1 MYNGVPPGV
10 SLMFRCLPDEVI
22 PAMAYSNTGRP
33 QVCQQPPDLCYP
45 SKTVSMA
52 TPCTSSNQP
61 LMNGH
66 LHNLPYSCAAATTMD
81 GQGGYDNPAMHPLP
95 DSPPDS
101 EPYSP
106 PDGHRNVHVT
116 SSESKFGIVN
126 PASTMNQHMYGPP
139 HHRPPG
145 MPPGMPPKM
154 PSTGYNEPPS
164 LNHLLPVSH
173 VPPPVPPST
182 VSCATPLPLPT
193 SSQMNNPQVLSPP
206 NMSPNMH
213 GNASAKK
220 RKYPENSGASLTS
233 ALFNTN
239 RNNGSMNIKQEPN
252 VSGSA
257 FPPYMVDFD
266 EDQYSNCYDPE
277 ASNGYLDSQYQVIK
291 WQPYQVQKWNVLTD
305 ANLKD
310 LPPPQYRVDSDKG
323 FNFSVS
329 DDAFVCQKKN
339 HFQVTVHIGV
349 NTEPKYVRTSEG
361 VKKIDGF
368 WLHFHGV
375 KLESPNQLI
384 KIEQSQ
390 SDRTKKMFHPVKVD
404 LLPDQTNKVTVG
416 RLHFSETT
424 SNNMRKKGRP
434 NPDQRYFQLAVSLCA
449 HSGENN
455 YMVSGSAS
463 ERLIVRAS
471 NPGQF
476 DSDVDVLW
484 QKAQTPNGVYHEGRV
499 GINTDHLDEALTVNG
514 NIKLTGRILQPSD
527 IRAKEDLKEVDSKD
541 QLKKVA
547 QMKIYQ
553 YKYSPDFAESAGLP
567 EDKRNDTGVIAQEVR
582 EVLPDAVMET
592 GDVLLPGG
600 QKIRN
605 LLVVNKERIFM
616 ENVGAV
622 KELCKL
628 TDNLE
633 VRIDELEKMNTK
645 LSKLKR
651 FDSIKSTVSSKSS
664 SSVSTISSMPKKP
677 PQNHKHRST
686 RSVHYKEHKPTSG
699 SQGPA
704 PATTDN
710 HGWCSNR
717 FIQLT
722 IITLI
727 LIMAFC
733 LIAITILYIMERN
746 KETGTVTNNHN
757 YILSATPNSGGQS
770 QPINGKNI
778 THGPLIF
785 NTTPVPAVTTES
797 MTSSTTV
804 HLTVTSTRP
813 PLMIVPPY
821 PPCDLNTSCDMR
833 ICCPPAA
840 QHDTEGGAYIP
851 WGNRNNGEG
860 EESPQSSSTDV
871 APEPVDNNTQR
882 NNTNP
887 AYRIVTHSPSATPH
901 PSQTGNALPQGNTI
915 VTVKPGDQE
924 PNVIVNS
931 IDESNSDSQGY
942 YYNNG
947 DTNSNELKVSHRRKR
962 SVTADQL
969 QARIFL
975 EELNFEFDSRF
986 CSNCTS
992 TNKTLMMKLSP
1003 YFQYEPVTFRF
1014 DVESDVAVSLCYNM
1028 SVDRCIINS
1037 GRLDIQ
1043 HDSEYKWKLPLG
1055 LYYYTAFRFRVTT
1068 KDQIAPCSLLA
1079 EDTTNL
1085 FVEYSLHFERDCS

>member
-1 MYNGVPPGV
+1 MYNGLPAGIGI
-10 SLMFRCLPDEVI
+10 MYRCLPDEVI

-45 SKTVSMA
+45 SKTVSLA
-52 TPCTSSNQP
+52 TPCTSSNP
-61 LMNGH
+61 VMNGH
-66 LHNLPYSCAAATTMD
+66 LHNMPYSCAAVTSMD

-126 PASTMNQHMYGPP
+126 SVNTMNQHMYGPP

-145 MPPGMPPKM
+145 MPTVMQPKM
-154 PSTGYNEPPS
+154 SSSGYNEPPS

-173 VPPPVPPST
+173 VPPPIPPST
-182 VSCATPLPLPT
+182 VSCATPVPLPT

-213 GNASAKK
+213 GSASAKK
-220 RKYPENSGASLTS
+220 RKYPENTGASLTS

-252 VSGSA
+252 ASA
-257 FPPYMVDFD
+257 FPPYMVDFE
-266 EDQYSNCYDPE
+266 EDQYSNCYDQE
-277 ASNGYLDSQYQVIK
+277 SSNGYLDSQYQVIK
-291 WQPYQVQKWNVLTD
+291 WQQHQVQKWNVLTD

-310 LPPPQYRVDSDKG
+310 LPTPHYRVDSDKG

-339 HFQVTVHIGV
+339 HFQVTVHIGIS
-349 NTEPKYVRTSEG
+349 TDPRYVRTSEG

-368 WLHFHGV
+368 CLHFHGL

-449 HSGENN
+449 HSGENS
-455 YMVSGSAS
+455 YMVASSAS

-527 IRAKEDLKEVDSKD
+527 LRAKEELKEVDSKD

-567 EDKRNDTGVIAQEVR
+567 EDKRRDTGVIAQEVR

-651 FDSIKSTVSSKSS
+651 FDSIKSTVSSKSTC
-664 SSVSTISSMPKKP
+664 SVSTISSIPKRAS
-677 PQNHKHRST
+677 QNHKHRST
-686 RSVHYKEHKPTSG
+686 RSVPYKEHKSTSG
-699 SQGPA
+699 PPGPA
-704 PATTDN
+704 PTSTDS

-746 KETGTVTNNHN
+746 KESGGVTNNHN
-757 YILSATPNSGGQS
+757 YILSATPNANSGQS
-770 QPINGKNI
+770 QPISSRNI
-778 THGPLIF
+778 SHGPLIF
-785 NTTPVPAVTTES
+785 NTTPLPAVTTES
-797 MTSSTTV
+797 TILTSNV
-804 HLTVTSTRP
+804 VTPSITRSP
-813 PLMIVPPY
+813 QLIIPPY
-821 PPCDLNTSCDMR
+821 PQCDPNTTCNER
-833 ICCPPAA
+833 HCCPPPI
-840 QHDTEGGAYIP
+840 QHDQEGQMYAP
-851 WGNRNNGEG
+851 WRNENRNSVENEDV
-860 EESPQSSSTDV
+860 PATDLV
-871 APEPVDNNTQR
+871 PETVDNNTQR
-882 NNTNP
+882 NNSNP
-887 AYRIVTHSPSATPH
+887 EYRIVTPSPATPH
-901 PSQTGNALPQGNTI
+901 PSQQTGNALPQVNNVP
-915 VTVKPGDQE
+915 VTVKPEDQE

-931 IDESNSDSQGY
+931 IDDSNTDTQGY
-942 YYNNG
+942 DYNNG
-947 DTNSNELKVSHRRKR
+947 DTNSNEVKVSHRRKR
-962 SVTADQL
+962 SVTTDQM
-969 QARIFL
+969 QARVFL
-975 EELNFEFDSRF
+975 KELNFEFDSKF
-986 CSNCTS
+986 CSNCTN
-992 TNKTLMMKLSP
+992 TNKTYQLRLSQ
-1003 YFQYEPVTFRF
+1003 YFEYEPVTIKFNLEA
-1014 DVESDVAVSLCYNM
+1014 DMAVSMCYNFSEASCQTDNTQM
-1028 SVDRCIINS
+1028 E
-1037 GRLDIQ
+1037 IQ
-1043 HDSEYKWKLPLG
+1043 HESEYEWKMPIG
-1055 LYYYTAFRFRVTT
+1055 KYFYSSFCFRVTA
-1068 KDQIAPCSLLA
+1068 KDQNAPCSLLP
-1079 EDTTNL
+1079 EDTAHP
-1085 FVEYSLHFERDCS
+1085 FVEYNLHFQRTCEDQ

>member
-1 MYNGVPPGV
+1 MDVLAEEQILHAELGRDFNIDREAIEQLERYLTSSDGGI
-10 SLMFRCLPDEVI
+10 CLPDEVI

-33 QVCQQPPDLCYP
+33 QMCQQPPDLCYP
-45 SKTVSMA
+45 SKTVSLA
-52 TPCTSSNQP
+52 TPCTTSNAV
-61 LMNGH
+61 MNGH
-66 LHNLPYSCAAATTMD
+66 MHNINYSCPAVTSMD

-106 PDGHRNVHVT
+106 PDGHRNAHVT
-116 SSESKFGIVN
+116 SSENKFGIVN
-126 PASTMNQHMYGPP
+126 TVNTMNQHMYGPP

-145 MPPGMPPKM
+145 IAPGIPPGMPSKM
-154 PSTGYNEPPS
+154 
-164 LNHLLPVSH
+164 
-173 VPPPVPPST
+173 
-182 VSCATPLPLPT
+182 
-193 SSQMNNPQVLSPP
+193 SSG
-206 NMSPNMH
+206 PNMH
-213 GNASAKK
+213 GNAAAKK
-220 RKYPENSGASLTS
+220 RKYPETAGPSLTS
-233 ALFNTN
+233 ALFNTS
-239 RNNGSMNIKQEPN
+239 RNNGAMNIKQEPN
-252 VSGSA
+252 AVPSSA
-257 FPPYMVDFD
+257 FPPYMVQDFD

-277 ASNGYLDSQYQVIK
+277 SANGYLDSQYQVIK
-291 WQPYQVQKWNVLTD
+291 WQPYQLQKWNVLTD
-305 ANLKD
+305 SNLKD
-310 LPPPQYRVDSDKG
+310 LPTPQYRVDSDKG

-339 HFQVTVHIGV
+339 HFQVTVHIGISAD
-349 NTEPKYVRTSEG
+349 PKYVRTSEG

-449 HSGENN
+449 HSGENS
-455 YMVSGSAS
+455 YMVSSSAS

-514 NIKLTGRILQPSD
+514 NIKLNGRILQPSD
-527 IRAKEDLKEVDSKD
+527 IRAKEELKEVDSKD
-541 QLKKVA
+541 QLKKVS

-553 YKYSPDFAESAGLP
+553 YKYSTDFAESAGLP
-567 EDKRNDTGVIAQEVR
+567 EDKRGDTGVIAQEVR

-651 FDSIKSTVSSKSS
+651 FDSIKSTVSTKSNC
-664 SSVSTISSMPKKP
+664 SVSTISSMPKRTSP
-677 PQNHKHRST
+677 NHKHRS
-686 RSVHYKEHKPTSG
+686 RSVPYKEHKSTSG
-699 SQGPA
+699 TPGPTTTSTDSQ
-704 PATTDN
+704 
-710 HGWCSNR
+710 GWCSNR

-746 KETGTVTNNHN
+746 KETVTNNPN
-757 YILSATPNSGGQS
+757 YILAATPNAGPS
-770 QPINGKNI
+770 QPISGKNASN
-778 THGPLIF
+778 HVPLVA
-785 NTTPVPAVTTES
+785 NTTPVLPVTTES
-797 MTSSTTV
+797 VVVTTS
-804 HLTVTSTRP
+804 TVTPAITRSP
-813 PLMIVPPY
+813 QLIIPPY
-821 PPCDLNTSCDMR
+821 PPCDPNTTCNER
-833 ICCPPAA
+833 QCCPPPE
-840 QHDTEGGAYIP
+840 QHDQEGPLYAP
-851 WGNRNNGEG
+851 WRNSNRNTVENEDV
-860 EESPQSSSTDV
+860 PVTDV
-871 APEPVDNNTQR
+871 LPSPVDNDTQR
-882 NNTNP
+882 NTGGYHVIT
-887 AYRIVTHSPSATPH
+887 ASPGTSRASP
-901 PSQTGNALPQGNTI
+901 QTGNALPRVNTVP
-915 VTVKPGDQE
+915 VTVKPEDQE

-931 IDESNSDSQGY
+931 IDDSNTDTQGY
-942 YYNNG
+942 NYNNG
-947 DTNSNELKVSHRRKR
+947 DTNSNEVKVSHRRKR
-962 SVTADQL
+962 FVTADQL
-969 QARIFL
+969 KARVFL
-975 EELNFEFDSRF
+975 KELDFEFDSKF

-992 TNKTLMMKLSP
+992 TNKTYLLRLSQ
-1003 YFQYEPVTFRF
+1003 YFEFQPVTIKFNLEA
-1014 DVESDVAVSLCYNM
+1014 DMAVSMCFNDSDISCL
-1028 SVDRCIINS
+1028 INPIQME
-1037 GRLDIQ
+1037 IQ
-1043 HDSEYKWKLPLG
+1043 HESENEWKMPIG
-1055 LYYYTAFRFRVTT
+1055 VYFFSTFKFRVTAR
-1068 KDQIAPCSLLA
+1068 DQNAPCSLLP
-1079 EDTTNL
+1079 EDTANP
-1085 FVEYSLHFERDCS
+1085 FVEYNLHFKRSCDDR

>member
-1 MYNGVPPGV
+1 MDVLADEQILHAELGRD
-10 SLMFRCLPDEVI
+10 FRIDPEAIEQLERYLTSSDGGICLPDEVI

-45 SKTVSMA
+45 SKTVSLA
-52 TPCTSSNQP
+52 APCTTSNGV
-61 LMNGH
+61 MNGH
-66 LHNLPYSCAAATTMD
+66 MHNMHYSCPPITSMD

-106 PDGHRNVHVT
+106 PDGHRNLHVT

-126 PASTMNQHMYGPP
+126 SANTMNQHMYGPP

-145 MPPGMPPKM
+145 VPPGMPPGMSPGMPPKM
-154 PSTGYNEPPS
+154 
-164 LNHLLPVSH
+164 
-173 VPPPVPPST
+173 
-182 VSCATPLPLPT
+182 
-193 SSQMNNPQVLSPP
+193 SSG
-206 NMSPNMH
+206 PNMH

-220 RKYPENSGASLTS
+220 RKYPENTGASLTS

-239 RNNGSMNIKQEPN
+239 RNNGSMSIKQEPN
-252 VSGSA
+252 AVPASA
-257 FPPYMVDFD
+257 FPPYMVDYED
-266 EDQYSNCYDPE
+266 DQYSNCYDPE
-277 ASNGYLDSQYQVIK
+277 SSNGYLESQYQVIK
-291 WQPYQVQKWNVLTD
+291 WQPFQVQKWNVLTD

-329 DDAFVCQKKN
+329 DDSFVCQKKN
-339 HFQVTVHIGV
+339 HFQVTVHIGIGA
-349 NTEPKYVRTSEG
+349 EPRYVRTTDG
-361 VKKIDGF
+361 VKKIDCF
-368 WLHFHGV
+368 CIHFHGV
-375 KLESPNQLI
+375 KLESQSQLI

-434 NPDQRYFQLAVSLCA
+434 NPDQRYFQLSVTLCA
-449 HSGENN
+449 HSGENS
-455 YMVSGSAS
+455 YMVAANAS

-527 IRAKEDLKEVDSKD
+527 IRAKEDLKEMDSKD
-541 QLKKVA
+541 QLKKVS
-547 QMKIYQ
+547 QMKIYH
-553 YKYSPDFAESAGLP
+553 YNYSPDFAESAGIP
-567 EDKRNDTGVIAQEVR
+567 EDKRGDTGVIAQEVR

-600 QKIRN
+600 QKIQN

-664 SSVSTISSMPKKP
+664 CSVSTISSMPKRTSQRHP
-677 PQNHKHRST
+677 HHS
-686 RSVHYKEHKPTSG
+686 RSVPYKEHKSSNGTPRPAPTSTD
-699 SQGPA
+699 SQ
-704 PATTDN
+704 
-710 HGWCSNR
+710 GWCSNR

-746 KETGTVTNNHN
+746 KESGNVTNNHN
-757 YILSATPNSGGQS
+757 YINSATPSLNAGHS
-770 QPINGKNI
+770 QPISGKNMSSR
-778 THGPLIF
+778 GPFGVI
-785 NTTPVPAVTTES
+785 TTPVPP
-797 MTSSTTV
+797 
-804 HLTVTSTRP
+804 VTSESAVVTSHMVTPSFTRS
-813 PLMIVPPY
+813 PLLIIPPY
-821 PPCDLNTSCDMR
+821 PQCDPNTTCNER
-833 ICCPPAA
+833 QCCPPPI
-840 QHDTEGGAYIP
+840 QHDQEGPMYVP
-851 WGNRNNGEG
+851 WTHHNRNHVENDDIPATDAV
-860 EESPQSSSTDV
+860 PQS
-871 APEPVDNNTQR
+871 VDNNTQR
-882 NNTNP
+882 NSSNP
-887 AYRIVTHSPSATPH
+887 SYRLITDNPVTPSPVTPR
-901 PSQTGNALPQGNTI
+901 PSQQTGNALPQDNTVP
-915 VTVKPGDQE
+915 VTVKPVDQQ
-924 PNVIVNS
+924 PNVIVNT
-931 IDESNSDSQGY
+931 IDESNTDTQGY
-942 YYNNG
+942 NYNNG
-947 DTNSNELKVSHRRKR
+947 DTNSNEVKVSHRRKR
-962 SVTADQL
+962 FVTTDQL
-969 QARIFL
+969 KATVFL
-975 EELNFEFDSRF
+975 KELNFEFDSKF
-986 CSNCTS
+986 CSNCTN
-992 TNKTLMMKLSP
+992 TNKTYILRLSQ
-1003 YFQYEPVTFRF
+1003 YFGFEPVTIKFNLET
-1014 DVESDVAVSLCYNM
+1014 DMTVSMCLNVSETSCLVNPGQM
-1028 SVDRCIINS
+1028 E
-1037 GRLDIQ
+1037 IQ
-1043 HDSEYKWKLPLG
+1043 HESEYEWKMPIG
-1055 LYYYTAFRFRVTT
+1055 SYFYSAFRFRVTSR
-1068 KDQIAPCSLLA
+1068 DQNSPCTLRP
-1079 EDTTNL
+1079 EDTANPFIEYNL
-1085 FVEYSLHFERDCS
+1085 NFERTCDDR